1 MPPFHSPKKTLFKTS
16 FFFCMFQKTGY
27 RKSRASI
34 RYQWMRIEE
43 CSPGS
48 LLQMHDSKERSSF
61 IAGTYTFY
69 LWTLCVFLWQ
79 ISVFLEE
86 FRGLISSMVFLFDRL
101 FFLKRLP
108 ILMKKWKRLE
118 RVQFHATDGSST
130 NAVEICQ
137 KQTYFQWSKIYS
149 FTKNK
154 IMIIKSDIY
163 CSNEFNAFHFRITRS
178 DPLVEEVQ

>member
-86 FRGLISSMVFLFDRL
+86 FLGLMSFMVFLFDRL
-101 FFLKRLP
+101 FFLKDYIDEKMKDTWASP
-108 ILMKKWKRLE
+108 IPCHWWIFYKRRWNL
-118 RVQFHATDGSST
+118 
-130 NAVEICQ
+130 
-137 KQTYFQWSKIYS
+137 SKNKHTSNGLRY
-149 FTKNK
+149 TLLQKNK

-163 CSNEFNAFHFRITRS
+163 CSNEFNAFHFIS
-178 DPLVEEVQ
+178 E

>member
-69 LWTLCVFLWQ
+69 LWTLCFFLWQ

-86 FRGLISSMVFLFDRL
+86 FRGLMSSMVFLFDRL
-101 FFLKRLP
+101 FFLKDYIDEKL
-108 ILMKKWKRLE
+108 KTLE

-130 NAVEICQ
+130 NDVEIL
-137 KQTYFQWSKIYS
+137 S
-149 FTKNK
+149 KNK
-154 IMIIKSDIY
+154 HTSNGLKYTLLQKIK
-163 CSNEFNAFHFRITRS
+163 
-178 DPLVEEVQ
+178 

>member
-1 MPPFHSPKKTLFKTS
+1 MYGKLSTYLHTYIVLLIFSFMPPFHSPKKTLFKTS

-101 FFLKRLP
+101 FFFKKTTYIDEKMKETWASPIPCHWWIFYKRRWNLSKTNILP
-108 ILMKKWKRLE
+108 M
-118 RVQFHATDGSST
+118 V
-130 NAVEICQ
+130 
-137 KQTYFQWSKIYS
+137 
-149 FTKNK
+149 
-154 IMIIKSDIY
+154 
-163 CSNEFNAFHFRITRS
+163 
-178 DPLVEEVQ
+178 

>member
-61 IAGTYTFY
+61 I
-69 LWTLCVFLWQ
+69 
-79 ISVFLEE
+79 LE
-86 FRGLISSMVFLFDRL
+86 
-101 FFLKRLP
+101 
-108 ILMKKWKRLE
+108 
-118 RVQFHATDGSST
+118 
-130 NAVEICQ
+130 
-137 KQTYFQWSKIYS
+137 YS
-149 FTKNK
+149 FTQISIFWKNK
-154 IMIIKSDIY
+154 NVEYNWKDWILKTIRNGSKTNDFEGKMLIFCMQRFFFPSEISFYSDIY
-163 CSNEFNAFHFRITRS
+163 F
-178 DPLVEEVQ
+178 LKK